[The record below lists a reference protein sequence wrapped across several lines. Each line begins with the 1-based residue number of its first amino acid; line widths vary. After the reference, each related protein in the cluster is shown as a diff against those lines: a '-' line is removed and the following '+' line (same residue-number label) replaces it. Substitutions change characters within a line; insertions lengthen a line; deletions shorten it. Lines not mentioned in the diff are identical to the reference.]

1 MNKKYQKTF
10 PGEKNAGFT
19 LIELLVVVLI
29 IGILAAVAVPK
40 YQRAVEK
47 SQFVSGFPLAKTLAQ
62 QQEVFFLANGDYA
75 KSLSQ
80 LDIDMPNGCKTCYV
94 YGTES
99 LCCGE
104 NLMYQFNHGWR
115 GLWWPISAPGRPSR
129 KIQPNVIPVVPKP
142 LTTFTMTTQAITWPL
157 MPDRE
162 SATVPKNI
170 YVPHFVNSLAAINIM
185 ENNNPPP
192 CCGGFW

>member
-1 MNKKYQKTF
+1 MNKTYQKIF

-47 SQFVSGFPLAKTLAQ
+47 SQFVSGFSLAKTLAQ

-80 LDIDMPNGCKTCYV
+80 LDIDMPNGCKTCYA

-115 GLWWPISAPGRPSR
+115 GVLVANFCPGKAQSEDSAQCYYSGSKVAYYIYYDHAGDYFAPYAGQR
-129 KIQPNVIPVVPKP
+129 KCSP
-142 LTTFTMTTQAITWPL
+142 
-157 MPDRE
+157 
-162 SATVPKNI
+162 PKN
-170 YVPHFVNSLAAINIM
+170 YLCTAFCEQFGCN
-185 ENNNPPP
+185 
-192 CCGGFW
+192 